1 MNHAKTFFGLLIMIF
16 IAVPVLFA
24 IIWAVGLTQAMV
36 SEKTLGE
43 LPGEVIAEVPGLLDG
58 MMAAARDER
67 SDMDY
72 DTRTWLNAMA
82 AAGATP
88 RQLLDQTGLN
98 AWLETE
104 LRGSLAETGRIL
116 NGRSRASSVWLDLR
130 PLKQALSH
138 PAAEAWLAGVL
149 ENLPR
154 CSAAE
159 AEAWTRALAAG
170 AEVESLP
177 PCRPETAEAATLA
190 VLIRDRAGRDIP
202 DRVNLL
208 ENARFPR
215 RNFNLARTVDS
226 FAYLLFLIPALFI
239 ALGAWVGGRGWP
251 GFLRWSGAAT
261 LAGGGL
267 VLALSSLVKGVVPWA
282 LSAGP
287 ADFRYSSHWLSW
299 HEAFADH
306 AGALAEVVSRHF
318 LSPVTAVAGG
328 VCVVGLLLFAF
339 SFTFKRTAAA

>member
-1 MNHAKTFFGLLIMIF
+1 
-16 IAVPVLFA
+16 
-24 IIWAVGLTQAMV
+24 
-36 SEKTLGE
+36 
-43 LPGEVIAEVPGLLDG
+43 
-58 MMAAARDER
+58 
-67 SDMDY
+67 MDY

-130 PLKQALSH
+130 PLKQAFGH
-138 PAAEAWLAGVL
+138 PAVEAWLAGVL

-159 AEAWTRALAAG
+159 TEAWTRALAAG

-190 VLIRDRAGRDIP
+190 ALIRDRAGRDIP

-282 LSAGP
+282 LSTGP
-287 ADFRYSSHWLSW
+287 ADFSYSSHWLSW